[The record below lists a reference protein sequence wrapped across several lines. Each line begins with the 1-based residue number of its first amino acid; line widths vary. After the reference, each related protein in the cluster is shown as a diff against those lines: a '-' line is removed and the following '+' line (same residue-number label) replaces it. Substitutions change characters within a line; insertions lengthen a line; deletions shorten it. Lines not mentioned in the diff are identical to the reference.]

1 MATNL
6 KYDLFLDESCHLQ
19 HDRSNVMSIGFV
31 KVPKEEYQ
39 TIKDALKAIKQK
51 HGIPHEYKWNTCSNT
66 KKLFYI
72 ELIDYFFAS
81 PLSFRTIV
89 VKYKQLLD
97 HDQFNNGSHDNFYY
111 KMIYFLLNN
120 QWVNPPKVEY
130 RVFLD
135 IKDTRGRDKIA
146 KIHEVFKNLHYGK
159 SPFVH
164 FQDIRSHESEFI
176 QLADF
181 LIGAVT
187 YKSRG
192 LQNKEDASPIKRF
205 IVEYLEQK
213 SGYSLDEGTEPWEE
227 KFNIFD
233 HQPRKKSL

>member
-1 MATNL
+1 MAKNKT
-6 KYDLFLDESCHLQ
+6 YDLFLDESCHLQ
-19 HDRSNVMSIGFV
+19 HDQSNVMSIGFV
-31 KVPKEEYQ
+31 KVPKDEYKS
-39 TIKDALKAIKQK
+39 IKDELKAIKQK
-51 HGIPHEYKWNTCSNT
+51 HGIPYEYKWNTCSNT
-66 KKLFYI
+66 KKSFYI

-89 VKYKQLLD
+89 VKYKQHLD

-120 QWVNPPKVEY
+120 QWINPPTAEY

-146 KIHEVFKNLHYGK
+146 KIHEVFKNLHFGQ
-159 SPFVH
+159 SPFTH

-181 LIGAVT
+181 LIGAIT

-192 LQNKEDASPIKRF
+192 LQNEDGASPIKKF
-205 IVEYLEQK
+205 IIEYLEQK

>member
-1 MATNL
+1 MAKPI
-6 KYDLFLDESCHLQ
+6 KYSLFLDESCHLQ
-19 HDRSNVMSIGFV
+19 NDKSNVMTIGFI
-31 KVPKEEYQ
+31 KVPDDSYDQ
-39 TIKDALKAIKQK
+39 IKNDLKQLKMR

-66 KKLFYI
+66 KRDFYI

-81 PLSFRTIV
+81 SLSFRTIV
-89 VKYKQLLD
+89 VKYKNHLD
-97 HDQFNNGSHDNFYY
+97 HDQFNQGSHDNFYY

-120 QWVNPPKVEY
+120 QWINPPKAEY
-130 RVFLD
+130 RVYLD

-146 KIHEVFKNLHYGK
+146 KIHEVFENLHFGQ
-159 SPFVH
+159 SPFKH
-164 FQDIRSHESEFI
+164 FQHIRSHESEFI

-192 LQNKEDASPIKRF
+192 RQNEPGASPIKCF
-205 IVEYLEQK
+205 IIDYLEQK

-233 HQPRKKSL
+233 HQPRKKS